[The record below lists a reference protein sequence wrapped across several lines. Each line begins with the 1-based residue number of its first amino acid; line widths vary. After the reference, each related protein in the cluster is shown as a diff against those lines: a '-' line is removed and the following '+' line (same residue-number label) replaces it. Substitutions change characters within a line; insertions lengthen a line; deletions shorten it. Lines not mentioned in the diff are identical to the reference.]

1 MRWQQK
7 LKNAKWNLIKGAT
20 YKFSGNFQD
29 VSCCN
34 HYRQVRTFDLCQAK
48 KKNGEL
54 SISAT
59 RPQSRSCSSIGFL
72 INYEI
77 FLFGFGRL
85 GGGQARWGR
94 HNFWCTWKTPSKKGT
109 LFAFPL
115 TIQFLVFLSFRWVSV
130 WLLRK
135 CRIKRELNRN
145 F

>member
-1 MRWQQK
+1 MRRCNTHLYYSNYLIIFLNFLVFSK
-7 LKNAKWNLIKGAT
+7 TYRAATVTAKCVPST
-20 YKFSGNFQD
+20 F
-29 VSCCN
+29 V
-34 HYRQVRTFDLCQAK
+34 RQI

-135 CRIKRELNRN
+135 M
-145 F
+145 